1 MPTTAN
7 RLASFS
13 ESIIRDMTR
22 VADEH
27 GAINLA
33 QGFPNFDP
41 PEELIEAAVEALKA
55 GHNQY
60 GQTWGTPNFR
70 RALAKKQ
77 THFMGIDLD
86 PDLHITA
93 TCGGTEAMLASFMTV
108 VNPGDKVIVFSPV
121 YENYIPDSILSGARP
136 LYVPLHPPDFWL
148 DPEELRAA
156 FNEGGKVLILCNPSN
171 PTGKVFTHE
180 ELQIIAE
187 LAREF
192 DAYVITD
199 EVYEHIVYAPNSHT
213 YIATLPGMFERTIS
227 TGSLSKTYAVTGW
240 RLGYTIAPPNLT
252 EGIRKVHDFLTIG
265 APTPLQEA
273 AVSGLNF
280 PIEYYA
286 QLQVEYTQRRD
297 LFLDYLNRAG
307 LDYTEPQG
315 AYYVMLDISPF
326 GFEDDTAFCYW
337 LTEEIGVAAV
347 PGGSFY
353 PLNPD
358 GLPPVTNMARVH
370 FAKSS
375 DVIVTAGERLL
386 SLKNKV
392 NN

>member
-1 MPTTAN
+1 MPKTAA
-7 RLASFS
+7 RLKNFT

-41 PEELIEAAVEALKA
+41 PEVLVEAAVEALRA

-77 THFMGIDLD
+77 RHFIGLKID
-86 PDLHITA
+86 PDLHVTA
-93 TCGGTEAMLASFMTV
+93 TCGSTEAMLASFMTV
-108 VNPGDKVIVFSPV
+108 INPGDKVIVFSPV
-121 YENYIPDSILSGARP
+121 YENYIPDSILSGAQP
-136 LYVPLHPPDFWL
+136 IYVPLHPPDFSL
-148 DPEELRAA
+148 DPDELRAA
-156 FNEGGKVLILCNPSN
+156 FKMGARALILCNPSN
-171 PTGKVFTHE
+171 PTGKVFGLE
-180 ELQIIAE
+180 ELQTIAD
-187 LAREF
+187 LAQEF

-199 EVYEHIVYAPNSHT
+199 EVYEHIVYEPNRHT
-213 YIATLPGMFERTIS
+213 YIAALPRMFERTIS

-240 RLGYTIAPPNLT
+240 RLGYAIAPPKVT

-273 AVSGLNF
+273 AVTALNF
-280 PIEYYA
+280 PESYYQ
-286 QLQVEYTQRRD
+286 QLRTEYTQRRD
-297 LFLDYLNRAG
+297 LFLDYLDRAG
-307 LDYTEPQG
+307 LNYTRPQG

-326 GFEDDTAFCYW
+326 DFNDDAAFCYW

-358 GLPPVTNMARVH
+358 GKPPVTNMARIH
-370 FAKSS
+370 FAKSD
-375 DVIVTAGERLL
+375 DVLVAAGKRLL
-386 SLKNKV
+386 RIKDK
-392 NN
+392 